1 MATATPPQTVMT
13 AEEFAQRPDPGYPEE
28 LVKGRIIRMPPPG
41 FRHGEVC
48 IEVAWVMR
56 GFLEQHD
63 LGRMIGND
71 AGVVTGRA
79 PDSVRGADLSYYSYN
94 RVSKGSSPA
103 VYPGVV
109 PELVF
114 EIRSPSERWPKLL
127 EKVAEYLNA
136 GVSVVCVLD
145 PDTRTAQVFDAERPV
160 RVVGEGDELT
170 FPDLLPG
177 FGVLTRRFFE

>member
-28 LVKGRIIRMPPPG
+28 LVKGRIVRMSSPG
-41 FRHGEVC
+41 AEHGRICNKVGRYLGNYVED
-48 IEVAWVMR
+48 
-56 GFLEQHD
+56 HD
-63 LGRMIGND
+63 LGHVLNND
-71 AGVVTGRA
+71 SGVVTERG
-79 PDSVRGADLSYYSYN
+79 PDSVRGPDVSYYSYH
-94 RVSKGSSPA
+94 RLPKGPLPKS
-103 VYPGVV
+103 YPEVA

-114 EIRSPSERWPKLL
+114 EVRSPSERWPKLL
-127 EKVAEYLNA
+127 GKVAEYLDA
-136 GVSVVCVLD
+136 GVSIVCVLD
-145 PDTRTAQVFDAERPV
+145 PDARTAQVFDAERPV